1 MLKIVYP
8 ICCGDVRKNFV
19 VALIA
24 TTDARGVTNYKKKRF
39 STFNSDLRLFASG
52 LAENNCTDVCMEST
66 GKYWIPVYN
75 TLESTCQ
82 IVLAHPN
89 M

>member
-19 VALIA
+19 VARIA

-52 LAENNCTDVCMEST
+52 LAENKRT
-66 GKYWIPVYN
+66 GLIVHGLPKTVYRF
-75 TLESTCQ
+75 TIRFHIKL
-82 IVLAHPN
+82 L
-89 M
+89 